1 MEITELQ
8 KDLAATFRWTARL
21 NMHEGVANHF
31 SACVPGSST
40 DFYVNKAGLHFSQI
54 KASDIILV
62 TKDNIEELKKKPD
75 LVDPTAINI
84 HGAIHQKVP
93 HARCIFH
100 VHSKYATALS
110 TLKDPIM
117 KPIDQNTM
125 IFFNRVSVFNEF
137 GGLGVEDESIKMA
150 NALGNKQ
157 HLLLANH
164 GIITT
169 GETIAEGFN
178 YLYYFEKAA
187 ETYLTALS
195 TNKELNIVSDEIAE
209 KTAQE
214 TADYPINL
222 AQLHLDQIKKI
233 LDDNKA
239 TNITTID
246 LKDKSSIADY
256 MVVASGTSSRHI
268 QAVSEILLQQL
279 KQSGL
284 KHCTIEGK
292 ESDDWKLIDAIEVV
306 VHIFHPEKRSLYN
319 LEKMWENVLPK
330 QNINA

>member
-110 TLKDPIM
+110 TLRDPMM

-137 GGLGVEDESIKMA
+137 GGLGFEDESIKMA

-233 LDDNKA
+233 LDKEEP
-239 TNITTID
+239 
-246 LKDKSSIADY
+246 DY
-256 MVVASGTSSRHI
+256 
-268 QAVSEILLQQL
+268 
-279 KQSGL
+279 K
-284 KHCTIEGK
+284 
-292 ESDDWKLIDAIEVV
+292 
-306 VHIFHPEKRSLYN
+306 N
-319 LEKMWENVLPK
+319 
-330 QNINA
+330 

>member
-54 KASDIILV
+54 KA
-62 TKDNIEELKKKPD
+62 
-75 LVDPTAINI
+75 INI

-93 HARCIFH
+93 HAKCIFH

-110 TLKDPIM
+110 TLRDPIM

-137 GGLGVEDESIKMA
+137 GGLGFEDESIKMA

-233 LDDNKA
+233 LDKEEP
-239 TNITTID
+239 
-246 LKDKSSIADY
+246 DY
-256 MVVASGTSSRHI
+256 
-268 QAVSEILLQQL
+268 
-279 KQSGL
+279 K
-284 KHCTIEGK
+284 
-292 ESDDWKLIDAIEVV
+292 
-306 VHIFHPEKRSLYN
+306 N
-319 LEKMWENVLPK
+319 
-330 QNINA
+330 

>member
-93 HARCIFH
+93 HAKCIFH

-125 IFFNRVSVFNEF
+125 IFFNRVSIFNEF
-137 GGLGVEDESIKMA
+137 GGLGFEDESIKMA

-233 LDDNKA
+233 LDKEEP
-239 TNITTID
+239 
-246 LKDKSSIADY
+246 DY
-256 MVVASGTSSRHI
+256 
-268 QAVSEILLQQL
+268 
-279 KQSGL
+279 K
-284 KHCTIEGK
+284 
-292 ESDDWKLIDAIEVV
+292 
-306 VHIFHPEKRSLYN
+306 N
-319 LEKMWENVLPK
+319 
-330 QNINA
+330 

>member
-31 SACVPGSST
+31 SACVPNSST
-40 DFYVNKAGLHFSQI
+40 DFYVNKAGIHFSQI
-54 KASDIILV
+54 KASDLILV
-62 TKDNIEELKKKPD
+62 TKKNVEDLKNKPD
-75 LVDPTAINI
+75 LIDPTAISI
-84 HGAIHQKVP
+84 HGTIHKKVP

-110 TLKDPIM
+110 ALKDPIL

-125 IFFNRVSVFNEF
+125 IFYNRVSVFNEF
-137 GGLGVEDESIKMA
+137 GGLGFKDESIKMA

-169 GETIAEGFN
+169 GMTIAEGFN

-195 TNKELNIVSDEIAE
+195 SNKQLNVVSNEIAE

-214 TADYPINL
+214 TANYPIDL
-222 AQLHLDQIKKI
+222 AKLHLEQIRSI
-233 LDDNKA
+233 LDKEEPEY
-239 TNITTID
+239 
-246 LKDKSSIADY
+246 KD
-256 MVVASGTSSRHI
+256 
-268 QAVSEILLQQL
+268 
-279 KQSGL
+279 
-284 KHCTIEGK
+284 
-292 ESDDWKLIDAIEVV
+292 
-306 VHIFHPEKRSLYN
+306 
-319 LEKMWENVLPK
+319 
-330 QNINA
+330 